1 MEQDYIELF
10 KTYLYEQQRSQNTI
24 DCYSRD
30 VRQLRGAASNYG
42 DVGLQDMAQINLTH
56 FSKILKAS
64 GQSYLTI
71 NRKIAS
77 INTFYKFMFEKDY
90 VSEQLFIR
98 PLKIRVQNQFKG
110 LDDKEFWKIRTAI
123 HKSGNMMHI
132 CIFELLYNTGVR
144 VSELVCIK
152 LEDIEMSQRKG
163 KLTVIGKGEV
173 IREIPLNKEA
183 RNAICNYLC
192 VRRSIG
198 NYLLIGQRGELKR
211 GAIDSI
217 LKKYGNKE
225 NIAISAHKLRHTLG
239 HKLTKKNISPYII
252 KNILGHA
259 NIITVDVYSMNTEGE
274 MEQIFEGLE

>member
-30 VRQLRGAASNYG
+30 VRQLRGATSIYG
-42 DVGLQDMAQINLTH
+42 DVGLQDLAQINLTH

-77 INTFYKFMFEKDY
+77 INTFYKFMFEKGHI
-90 VSEQLFIR
+90 SEQLFIR

-123 HKSGNMMHI
+123 HKSGNKMHI
-132 CIFELLYNTGVR
+132 CIFEILYNTGVR
-144 VSELVCIK
+144 VSELVNIK

-173 IREIPLNKEA
+173 VREIPLNKDA
-183 RNAICNYLC
+183 RKAICDYLG
-192 VRRSIG
+192 VRRCSED
-198 NYLLIGQRGELKR
+198 YLLIGQRGELKR
-211 GAIDSI
+211 GAIDKI
-217 LKKYGNKE
+217 LNKYGKYVGVE
-225 NIAISAHKLRHTLG
+225 VSAHKLRHTFSCVFISRGGSIVDLQMLLG
-239 HKLTKKNISPYII
+239 HSNIQMVKVYALKDESKII
-252 KNILGHA
+252 
-259 NIITVDVYSMNTEGE
+259 NIINS
-274 MEQIFEGLE
+274 L